1 MKEAPTMKSFTK
13 SVVIKHL
20 RPQVLMTNEEIKN
33 MKKIFKIMKIH
44 LATLVDKQIRP
55 TKTVEEPFFKARG
68 NLSKRSFRPK
78 GCKTA
83 SCQTYLKKNLRL

>member
-13 SVVIKHL
+13 TVVKKYL

-55 TKTVEEPFFKARG
+55 TKTAEEPFFEAKQG
-68 NLSKRSFRPK
+68 YFQLS
-78 GCKTA
+78 
-83 SCQTYLKKNLRL
+83 